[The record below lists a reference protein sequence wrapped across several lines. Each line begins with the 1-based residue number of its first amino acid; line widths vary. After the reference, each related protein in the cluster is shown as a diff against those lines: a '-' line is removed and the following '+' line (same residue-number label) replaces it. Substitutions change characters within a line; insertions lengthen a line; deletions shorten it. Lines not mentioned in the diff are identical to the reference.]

1 MLANEGG
8 QAASARAGEIAR
20 RASAWL
26 AQRLAGYLSDLE
38 MVVNMDSGTYDRE
51 AVNRFGAVVRR
62 RAETWGATI
71 ASHDGGAYGDSFA
84 ATIRGSG
91 KRAISLLVH
100 LDTVFPLGTAAQRP
114 FAVHGGR
121 AHGPGVCDMKAGILS
136 ALYAVDALLA
146 LGFDGFGR
154 LRLIATSDEEVGAP
168 SSRAFLEA
176 QAAGSD
182 AALVME
188 AGRENGD
195 IVGQRK
201 GGGFFRLEVTGR
213 AAHAGV
219 EPEKG
224 RSAILSIS
232 RQVVALHALNDVPA
246 GKTITVGTIAG
257 GTRPNVVPDSAV
269 ATVDVRAARSDDMQR
284 LLSAIES
291 ALEMAALPG
300 TSYTW
305 SPETFRPPWDPNEG
319 TQRLVGLAQ
328 TIAVSLDFAMA
339 AASTGGTSDGNFTAA
354 LGIPTL
360 DGLGPVGGL
369 DHSPLEYIELDS
381 IVPRTALLAGL
392 IAAISLP

>member
-1 MLANEGG
+1 MPTHEGG
-8 QAASARAGEIAR
+8 DIAPAAAGETA
-20 RASAWL
+20 
-26 AQRLAGYLSDLE
+26 RLASSWLDARLPRYLLDLE
-38 MVVNMDSGTYDRE
+38 TMVNMDSGTYDRE
-51 AVNRFGAVVRR
+51 AVNRFGGWVRR
-62 RAETWGATI
+62 RAESWDATI
-71 ASHDGGAYGDSFA
+71 VEHDGGAYGDSFA

-91 KRAISLLVH
+91 ERAISLLVH
-100 LDTVFPLGTAAQRP
+100 LDTVFPTGTASERP
-114 FAVHGGR
+114 FSIDGGR
-121 AHGPGVCDMKAGILS
+121 ARGPGVCDMKAGILS
-136 ALYAVDALLA
+136 AVYAVDALRA
-146 LGFDGFGR
+146 LGFDRFGS

-168 SSRAFLEA
+168 SSRTFLEE
-176 QAAGSD
+176 QASGSA

-201 GGGFFRLEVTGR
+201 GGGFFRLEVAGR

-224 RSAILSIS
+224 RSAILSLS
-232 RQVVALHALNDVPA
+232 RQVVALHALNDLPA

-269 ATVDVRAARSDDMQR
+269 ALVDVRAARADDMQR
-284 LLSAIES
+284 LLTDVET
-291 ALEMAALPG
+291 ALQEAVLPE

-305 SPETFRPPWDPNEG
+305 SAETFRPPWDPNGG
-319 TQRLVGLAQ
+319 TQRLIALAQ
-328 TIAVSLDFAMA
+328 SVA
-339 AASTGGTSDGNFTAA
+339 AALGFAVAAAATGGTSDGNFTAA

-369 DHSPLEYIELDS
+369 DHSPREYAEVDS

-392 IAAISLP
+392 IAAISLS